1 MISEEKTPT
10 ESPFSKQ
17 IDLLLKRRLEPI
29 QRELRENGAAVL
41 RAVQQAVTLMSS
53 LQAMQGVYERR
64 TQQLEDEM
72 ANLKE
77 RVSALEAERRNAT

>member
-1 MISEEKTPT
+1 MITEEKTPA
-10 ESPFSKQ
+10 ENPYAK
-17 IDLLLKRRLEPI
+17 IVDRLLEKRLEPI
-29 QRELRENGAAVL
+29 QREVRENGAAVL
-41 RAVQQAVTLMSS
+41 RSVQQAIVLMSS